1 MELEDSLRAG
11 TLLRGGKYRIVKTL
25 GQGGFGITY
34 KAKMKLE
41 AEGAIGKMTVE
52 SDVAIKE
59 FFIKSDC
66 ERTDG
71 SNAVTVPSK
80 KKAGFIEDYRKSLSK
95 RQIICRDST
104 MRISSRSSIPSRRTP
119 QPIS

>member
-41 AEGAIGKMTVE
+41 AEGAIGKMVVE

-59 FFIKSDC
+59 FFLKSEC
-66 ERTDG
+66 ERDEN
-71 SNAVTVPSK
+71 SNAMTVPSK
-80 KKAGFIEDYRKSLSK
+80 KKTGFIEDYRTIPVC
-95 RQIICRDST
+95 Q
-104 MRISSRSSIPSRRTP
+104 SRCFDFSALWLV
-119 QPIS
+119 